1 MRTGLILALLFTLG
15 VAANL
20 HFGRRGQLATVRACG
35 EKTFGEVRV
44 LEMCSDL

>member
-20 HFGRRGQLATVRACG
+20 HFERRRGFLP
-35 EKTFGEVRV
+35 
-44 LEMCSDL
+44 LDL

>member
-1 MRTGLILALLFTLG
+1 MRTWLSLALLFTLG
-15 VAANL
+15 VAATL
-20 HFGRRGQLATVRACG
+20 KQPAAVRACG